1 MTKKQSERMKGA
13 IYSLKRENALK
24 KMILNPHDGLTEVM
38 NESQRRF
45 IYIELPN
52 TNPVIAYAFNEND
65 KIIVGR
71 NPEECTLVIND
82 KKVSRTQCKIFVD
95 KDMVVVQDLE
105 AANPTKYKIGL
116 RKYELGYK
124 EAVPIFQNDI
134 LIVGEIHLRVLLLRG
149 DEIILN

>member
-13 IYSLKRENALK
+13 IYNLKRENALK

-52 TNPVIAYAFNEND
+52 TKPVIAYAFNEND

-95 KDMVVVQDLE
+95 RDMVVVQDLE
-105 AANPTKYKIGL
+105 AANPTKYKTGL

-124 EAVPIFQNDI
+124 EAVPIFQKDI